1 VIVNRLELRD
11 FRNYR
16 HVDLD
21 LHAGVTAILGPNGHG
36 KTSLVEALSVA
47 STLRS
52 FRGVPNEALIRDGAD
67 AAIVRVQARHEA
79 GREILIEV
87 KLSRTER
94 TRVLVNRQR
103 PRRHADV
110 AEALRMT
117 VFSPDDLDIVKD
129 GPGLRR
135 DYLDAAMVALEP
147 FRAET
152 IAEVERVVRQRGA
165 LLKQC
170 GGRLGSSESATLDV
184 WDERLVEHGTVLGK
198 ARRSALET
206 LTPLVSSAYEDLAG
220 VPSGVSVGYR
230 PEWLETG
237 LAAALVDAR
246 HEDLRRATTSVGPHR
261 DDVLLEVGGL
271 AARTHRSQGEQRT
284 LALALRLAVHRAV
297 IERTGEAPVLVLD
310 DVLSELD
317 DGRSEA
323 LVRNVPPGQVLITSA
338 SRLPSAAEVDTTVHV
353 HDGALVG

>member
-1 VIVNRLELRD
+1 MIVERIELRD

-16 HVDLD
+16 HVDIALSP
-21 LHAGVTAILGPNGHG
+21 GVTAVLGPNGHG
-36 KTSLVEALSVA
+36 KTSLVESLSVA

-52 FRGVPNEALIRDGAD
+52 FRGVPSEALIRDGAD
-67 AAIVRVQARHEA
+67 TAVVRVQSRHES
-79 GREILIEV
+79 GREMLIEV
-87 KLSRTER
+87 QFSRTER
-94 TRVLVNRQR
+94 TRVMVNRQR

-110 AEALRMT
+110 AEALRVT

-135 DYLDAAMVALEP
+135 DYLDGAVVSLEP
-147 FRAET
+147 FHAET

-170 GGRLGSSESATLDV
+170 GGRLGQAEAATLDV
-184 WDERLVEHGTVLGK
+184 WDERLAEHGTRLGE
-198 ARRSALET
+198 ARRSALST
-206 LTPLVSSAYEDLAG
+206 LSPLAASAYEDLAG
-220 VPSGVSVGYR
+220 EPSGVVVKYE
-230 PEWLETG
+230 PDWLRTG
-237 LAAALVDAR
+237 LAAALVAAR
-246 HEDLRRATTSVGPHR
+246 AEDVRRATTSVGPHR
-261 DDVLLEVGGL
+261 DDVALDVGGL
-271 AARTHRSQGEQRT
+271 PARTHRSQGEQRT

-317 DGRSEA
+317 PRRAEA

-338 SRLPSAAEVDTTVHV
+338 SDLPPAATVDATIHV
-353 HDGALVG
+353 AHGAVVG

>member
-1 VIVNRLELRD
+1 MIVERLELRD

-16 HVDLD
+16 HVDLP
-21 LHAGVTAILGPNGHG
+21 LNPGVTAILGQNGHG

-67 AAIVRVQARHEA
+67 SAVVRIEARHSS
-79 GREILIEV
+79 GREMLIEIG
-87 KLSRTER
+87 LSRTER
-94 TRVLVNRQR
+94 TKVLVNRQR

-110 AEALRMT
+110 AEALRVT

-135 DYLDAAMVALEP
+135 DYLDAAVVALEP

-170 GGRLGSSESATLDV
+170 GGRLGASEAATLDV
-184 WDERLVEHGTVLGK
+184 WDERLAEHGTVLGD
-198 ARRSALET
+198 ARRTALDV
-206 LTPLVSSAYEDLAG
+206 LSPIVSSAYEDLAG
-220 VPSGVSVGYR
+220 VPSGVTVGYR

-237 LAAALVDAR
+237 LAAALAR
-246 HEDLRRATTSVGPHR
+246 ARQEDLRRATTSVGPHR

-317 DGRSEA
+317 DGRAEA

-338 SRLPSAAEVDTTVHV
+338 SELPAAAVVDATLRVVSGTI
-353 HDGALVG
+353 VG